1 MLAALQY
8 TALIALGVRWE
19 VRLASMDT
27 LLAGPWMVS
36 GSHPGW
42 SKGSGA
48 TECWTRH
55 VVEEPGWGGVL
66 RQMQGMV
73 EKGFWASLQ
82 ASESG
87 PLGSMDLEALLLQTL
102 QEKGVSAE
110 VTREVHMAFS
120 GSGQILS
127 LFCGSEEI
135 GGLV

>member
-1 MLAALQY
+1 M
-8 TALIALGVRWE
+8 
-19 VRLASMDT
+19 
-27 LLAGPWMVS
+27 
-36 GSHPGW
+36 
-42 SKGSGA
+42 
-48 TECWTRH
+48 
-55 VVEEPGWGGVL
+55 
-66 RQMQGMV
+66 

-110 VTREVHMAFS
+110 VTREVRMAVS